1 MEDLKSLEAIVAWST
16 GLHPVVAV
24 AQSLNGPRVAKT
36 VSDRAVVKASGER
49 LLRDFRE
56 AARLVAFELDMDKTF
71 GDNRATYFTLANARR
86 VRSRTKYAA
95 ILTAF
100 GA

>member
-24 AQSLNGPRVAKT
+24 AQSLNGPRVAVT

-49 LLRDFRE
+49 LLRDFRK
-56 AARLVAFELDMDKTF
+56 AAVLVAAVKDDYNVRDDAGLVLSI
-71 GDNRATYFTLANARR
+71 ASV
-86 VRSRTKYAA
+86 VRSRTKYAS

-100 GA
+100 GL